1 MKKFFAIFALLAALI
16 FVISCASDDDEEDI
30 FDNGQ
35 SDTSENSDTTSPS
48 DTQTDTD
55 TTDSGADDPDK
66 TDTGSESGN
75 EDKTDTAS
83 ENDNSDTSAESGD
96 NDKTDPE
103 QNEKEN
109 TDTTSENDDADPA
122 DPTEDPTDADTPD
135 STDDSDNSTNDSDTE
150 TGLIDLADWSASSP
164 NKTDWNG
171 AYNYCSAMTE
181 GGHNWRLPTISEL
194 RQLVQNCAGTEYNGV
209 CGVKD
214 GHLKESDFTYNECA
228 KCTNRYDGGYSKL
241 GDKDYLWSSSE
252 LDGDSS
258 KVWVIN
264 FKSANIGALAKATAE
279 YGYARCVKE

>member
-1 MKKFFAIFALLAALI
+1 MKKFLISSLFILSVIFI
-16 FVISCASDDDEEDI
+16 ISCVSDDDDKDLI
-30 FDNGQ
+30 
-35 SDTSENSDTTSPS
+35 DTGLSGDSQNDETADTDSPA
-48 DTQTDTD
+48 DTQTDSDATD
-55 TTDSGADDPDK
+55 P
-66 TDTGSESGN
+66 
-75 EDKTDTAS
+75 DKTDTAS
-83 ENDNSDTSAESGD
+83 ESGD
-96 NDKTDPE
+96 EDNTDTASEHDDSGKTDTDPE
-103 QNEKEN
+103 QNDEEN
-109 TDTTSENDDADPA
+109 TDTTSEHDDTDSADS
-122 DPTEDPTDADTPD
+122 TEDPADADTPVP
-135 STDDSDNSTNDSDTE
+135 TDDSDNSTDDSDPE
-150 TGLIDLADWSASSP
+150 TGLTGLADWSASSP

>member
-1 MKKFFAIFALLAALI
+1 MKKFLISALFILSVL
-16 FVISCASDDDEEDI
+16 FVVSCVSDDDKDLI
-30 FDNGQ
+30 
-35 SDTSENSDTTSPS
+35 DTDLSGDSQNDETADTDSSS

-55 TTDSGADDPDK
+55 STDSGTTDPDK
-66 TDTGSESGN
+66 TDTASESGD

-83 ENDNSDTSAESGD
+83 EDDDSGKTD
-96 NDKTDPE
+96 TDPE
-103 QNEKEN
+103 QNDEEN
-109 TDTTSENDDADPA
+109 TDTTSENNDADSA
-122 DPTEDPTDADTPD
+122 DPTEEPNDADTSD
-135 STDDSDNSTNDSDTE
+135 STDDSGDSTDDGDPE

-181 GGHNWRLPTISEL
+181 GGHTWRLPTISEL
-194 RQLVQNCAGTEYNGV
+194 RQLVQNCAGTEYNGA

-214 GHLKESDFTYNECA
+214 GHLKESDYTYNECA

-252 LDGDSS
+252 LDGNPS

-264 FKSANIGALAKATAE
+264 FKSANIGTLAKNTAE